1 MARTTKSNDE
11 VKIGENIV
19 ELAGIVKRVIVNND
33 KVLKFVLDI
42 AEKTKNDKVAH
53 TFMSCVC
60 FDEGT
65 VEVGQFV
72 HVSGKLMTSKYNG
85 EYRVDVLVNDIEV
98 K

>member
-1 MARTTKSNDE
+1 MARTTKTNE
-11 VKIGENIV
+11 KIKLGENIV
-19 ELAGIVKRVIVNND
+19 ELAGTVKRVIVNND

-42 AEKTKNDKVAH
+42 AENTKNDKVAH
-53 TFMSCVC
+53 TYMSCVC
-60 FDEGT
+60 FDDFDANEG
-65 VEVGQFV
+65 EFI

>member
-1 MARTTKSNDE
+1 MARTSKTTE
-11 VKIGENIV
+11 VQFGENIV
-19 ELAGIVKRVIVNND
+19 ELAGTVKRIIVDNY

-53 TFMSCVC
+53 TYMSCVC
-60 FDEGT
+60 FADFDAE
-65 VEVGQFV
+65 EGQFV